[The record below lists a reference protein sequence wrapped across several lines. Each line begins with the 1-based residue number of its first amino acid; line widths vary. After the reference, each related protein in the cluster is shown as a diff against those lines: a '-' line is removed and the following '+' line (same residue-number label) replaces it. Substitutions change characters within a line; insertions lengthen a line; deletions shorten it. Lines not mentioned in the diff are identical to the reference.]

1 MPLNLLLIIA
11 IAVGAVAFYR
21 WLRTRPPGAARQQAM
36 RTATWL
42 GIGFLLFLV
51 ATGRLNWLVA
61 VIGSALVAGRRLM
74 HVLSMAPALHQL
86 FGQFRTATASARPHN
101 RHSSIETAYLSMQLD
116 QDSGAVSGRVLNGR
130 FTGRSLNDL
139 TPEELAVL
147 WRECERE
154 DPESVPLLEAF
165 LERAHGADWRDTVRV
180 GPDGDASQGMAFSAT
195 MTDSEALQIL
205 GLADGA
211 SEQEIRDA
219 HRRLIQK
226 LHPDRGGSSYLA
238 TKINQA
244 KDHLLAKKTSA

>member
-1 MPLNLLLIIA
+1 MPVNLLLFLA
-11 IAVGAVAFYR
+11 IAVGAVAFYH
-21 WLRTRPPGAARQQAM
+21 WLRSLPPGAAKQQGI
-36 RTATWL
+36 RTAAWV

-51 ATGRLNWLVA
+51 ATGRLNWVVA

-86 FGQFRTATASARPHN
+86 FGQFRTATASSRPHN

-116 QDSGAVSGRVLNGR
+116 QDSGAVSGRVLRGR
-130 FTGRSLNDL
+130 FTGRSLSEL
-139 TPEELAVL
+139 TPDELALL
-147 WRECERE
+147 WRECEGD

-165 LERAHGADWRDTVRV
+165 LERAHGPDWRDTVRV
-180 GPDGDASQGMAFSAT
+180 GPDGDAGHEVAFSAT

-205 GLADGA
+205 GLEDGA
-211 SEQEIRDA
+211 SDQEIREA

-244 KDHLLAKKTSA
+244 KDHLLAKKTAA